1 MLPAFVTVSARN
13 AKTNPFGIVA
23 PRRFSMIGCGIATT
37 SALTLRVPGGHATTC
52 GGGAVVGAAGSDSGL
67 VSSLVVAVG
76 VMGSGGAALDS
87 TVGFSTATVGVCAA
101 SVEAVIKIRVI
112 AANEVTKYLGVDL
125 KPCIYFSFFAFA

>member
-1 MLPAFVTVSARN
+1 MLPAFVTVSPRK

-23 PRRFSMIGCGIATT
+23 PSRFSMMGCGIATT

-52 GGGAVVGAAGSDSGL
+52 GAGAVAGAAGSDSGL

-76 VMGSGGAALDS
+76 VVGSGGAALDS
-87 TVGFSTATVGVCAA
+87 TAGFSTATVGVCAV
-101 SVEAVIKIRVI
+101 SVAAVIKIRVI

-125 KPCIYFSFFAFA
+125 KPCIHFSFFPFA

>member
-1 MLPAFVTVSARN
+1 
-13 AKTNPFGIVA
+13 
-23 PRRFSMIGCGIATT
+23 MIGCGIATT

-52 GGGAVVGAAGSDSGL
+52 GGSAVVGAAGSDSVL
-67 VSSLVVAVG
+67 IVSSLVVAVG

-87 TVGFSTATVGVCAA
+87 AVGFSTATVGVCAA
-101 SVEAVIKIRVI
+101 SIEAVIKIRVI

>member
-52 GGGAVVGAAGSDSGL
+52 GGSAVVGAAGSDSVL
-67 VSSLVVAVG
+67 IVSSL
-76 VMGSGGAALDS
+76 
-87 TVGFSTATVGVCAA
+87 ATVGVCAA
-101 SVEAVIKIRVI
+101 SIEAVIKIRVI